1 MISSSHFIYRLSV
14 ILVSLLTI
22 KLSSGLVLECNFAIH
37 EHGWGKFYT
46 CHALNLVVTKEDR
59 IITEIKGQHMYGK
72 SNDDIEEL
80 YVHHGDCAMLPLNL
94 GAFFKNLN
102 IFYVKASQ
110 LKELTSEDLKG
121 LNKLKVFDVSHN
133 LIERL
138 EKGIFDGHS
147 SIEKISF
154 VDNELNFIDKHA
166 FDSLVNLEG
175 VHFQSNRCI
184 DFHGYHKDI
193 LSKLI
198 DAIGKCDGT
207 MQARRQF
214 EFDIDD
220 FGDFEFLDYYD
231 FLHEDKNALHHELL
245 TRHLSKNK
253 YSQLTLILIISL
265 IAVVIFAVSVLTFI
279 HLNKNNKLSPI
290 LQWKSRNGDCEIL
303 IHE

>member
-1 MISSSHFIYRLSV
+1 MISSSHFSFRLSA

-22 KLSSGLVLECNFAIH
+22 KFSSGLVLECNFAIH

-46 CHALNLVVTKEDR
+46 CHALDLVVTKEDR
-59 IITEIKGQHMYGK
+59 TITEIKGQHMDGK
-72 SNDDIEEL
+72 SNDDIEEF
-80 YVHHGDCAMLPLNL
+80 YVHHGDCTMLPLNL
-94 GAFFKNLN
+94 GAFFKNLD

-110 LKELTSEDLKG
+110 VKKLTSEDLKG

-154 VDNELNFIDKHA
+154 VDNELNFIDKDA
-166 FDSLVNLEG
+166 FDSLVNLKG
-175 VHFQSNRCI
+175 VHFQRNRCI
-184 DFHGYHKDI
+184 DFHRYHKDI
-193 LSKLI
+193 LSKLK
-198 DAIGKCDGT
+198 DAIEKCDGSMPAQT
-207 MQARRQF
+207 LF
-214 EFDIDD
+214 EFDFDEYRDYEVMEYAD
-220 FGDFEFLDYYD
+220 F
-231 FLHEDKNALHHELL
+231 HKEDKLHHESL
-245 TRHLSKNK
+245 TRHPFKNK

-265 IAVVIFAVSVLTFI
+265 IAVVICVVSVLTFI
-279 HLNKNNKLSPI
+279 HLHKNNKLSPI